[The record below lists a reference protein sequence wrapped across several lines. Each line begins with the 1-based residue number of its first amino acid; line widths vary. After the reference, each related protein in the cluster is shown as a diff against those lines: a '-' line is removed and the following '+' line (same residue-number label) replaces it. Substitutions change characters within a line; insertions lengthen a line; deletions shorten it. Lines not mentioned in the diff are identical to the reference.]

1 MISPHYLPVD
11 FTFRDPSKMKKFHY
25 QSLLEHWYTR
35 QEDDSIE
42 IVFTF
47 RGYWDSSSES
57 VIAVTDKHPAL
68 RKRPKSPTKK
78 RRTAPGSIALKP
90 KRGNAKVARKV
101 NASRKRPGPP
111 GIRKGDR
118 HWRTGEDEDEVDEE
132 GEDEDEDED
141 EDENEDEGEDE
152 EDEEGEEDEDEDEED
167 EENADDEDDNRNNS
181 RRQRV
186 MPPKAPK
193 ALPFAAKRI
202 VYRGAPVALKKN
214 AGRLPAV
221 ADKSLPKS
229 KAPPKKARADVQTY
243 SENIGDQ
250 APQTDE
256 ISAAVTKRPQP
267 RPAYRGRQGDDTTPA
282 AIKEK
287 PARKPKPSDLG
298 PRSEPPVTRSGGKR
312 KADDAELQAIGESS
326 TKKGKKKAT

>member
-1 MISPHYLPVD
+1 MISPCYLPVD

-47 RGYWDSSSES
+47 RGYWDSSSDS

-68 RKRPKSPTKK
+68 RKWPKSSTKK

-101 NASRKRPGPP
+101 NASQKRPGPP

-118 HWRTGEDEDEVDEE
+118 HWRNLSGEVEVEIDEE

-141 EDENEDEGEDE
+141 EGEDE
-152 EDEEGEEDEDEDEED
+152 EGDEDEDGDEED
-167 EENADDEDDNRNNS
+167 EENADDEDDNGNNS

-186 MPPKAPK
+186 MPPKAPE

-202 VYRGAPVALKKN
+202 VYRGAPVTLKKN
-214 AGRLPAV
+214 AGRLPAM

-243 SENIGDQ
+243 SENVGDQ
-250 APQTDE
+250 ALQPDE
-256 ISAAVTKRPQP
+256 ISVAVTKRPQP
-267 RPAYRGRQGDDTTPA
+267 RPAYRGRQGDDAAPA

-287 PARKPKPSDLG
+287 LARKPKLSDLG

-312 KADDAELQAIGESS
+312 KADDAELQAIGEYS